1 MDRTHLFLSVLL
13 ILAAFDTASVS
24 ALTAT
29 TEPTSLYGYLG
40 YSDSSDFKAE
50 F

>member
-29 TEPTSLYGYLG
+29 TEPMENPGADDPCG
-40 YSDSSDFKAE
+40 QG
-50 F
+50 